1 MRPDAKPL
9 TWKYLALVG
18 LWLILT
24 GIVIAFSIST
34 SITSTEHRFTQY
46 GNALY
51 EHLSDRT
58 RSNQT
63 ILEGFAAIFSAF
75 GDTDRDKAS
84 RYARQVLAHHPHVF
98 ALEIV
103 RSVPRAGLEEFV
115 AEQRQRGFPDFEV
128 RGFSFDTDRRFHA
141 IGEKPAYYPVVFMEP
156 MRDGSEEV
164 IGLDIETVPFLRDAM
179 FESIEQQSAVASRP
193 FHLVEGNLAYIL
205 FRPVQPIIPGD
216 PSDPSDPAAAHEDYP
231 YTVALVV
238 DARNFVR
245 SETPLHSLDARVTV
259 HHAGFAATDPDGL
272 LFEAQAADAGM
283 LERLLLPVFDY
294 RRTVRTGGDSFGL
307 IMEKQLGWA
316 DLNLRLLFTIGF
328 ASLVSLYLLGMF
340 IRADHARNQARV
352 ASEERLRFLATHDGL
367 TGLPN
372 RNLLMDRLAQ
382 ARARADRQHTRF
394 GLLFLDLDDFKQ
406 INDTHGHQ
414 AGDLLLKLVADR
426 LRMSVRSDDTVSR
439 IGGDE
444 FVVVAENLSR
454 DEFLDSLLGKIKENL
469 SRDFRIDNREIDLS
483 ISIGAVLY
491 PRDGTRPETLMKLA
505 DTRMYED
512 KQSAK
517 SAGVETGESRQDPR
531 VGQKA

>member
-9 TWKYLALVG
+9 TWKYLALLG

-24 GIVIAFSIST
+24 GTVIAFSVST

-75 GDTDRDKAS
+75 GDTDPDKAS

-115 AEQRQRGFPDFEV
+115 AEQRQRGHPDFEI
-128 RGFSFDTDRRFHA
+128 RGFSYDTDRRFHA
-141 IGEKPAYYPVVFMEP
+141 IGDKPAYYPVVFMEP
-156 MRDGSEEV
+156 MRAGSEEV
-164 IGLDIETVPFLRDAM
+164 IGLDIDTVPFLREAM
-179 FESIEQQSAVASRP
+179 FQSIEWQSAVASRP
-193 FHLVEGNLAYIL
+193 FELVEGNLAYIL
-205 FRPVQPIIPGD
+205 FRPVQSGIPGD
-216 PSDPSDPAAAHEDYP
+216 PPHPAAAHEDYP

-238 DARNFVR
+238 DTHNFV
-245 SETPLHSLDARVTV
+245 SPETPLHSPHARVTV

-272 LFEAQAADAGM
+272 LFDAQAPDPGT
-283 LERLLLPVFDY
+283 LERLLLPVFEY
-294 RRTVRTGGDSFGL
+294 RRTVGTGGDSLGL
-307 IMEKQLGWA
+307 VMEKQIGWA

-340 IRADHARNQARV
+340 IRADHARNQARL
-352 ASEERLRFLATHDGL
+352 AGEERLRYLATHDGL

-394 GLLFLDLDDFKQ
+394 GVLFLDLDDFKQ
-406 INDTHGHQ
+406 INDAHGHQ

-444 FVVVAENLSR
+444 FVVVAENLGR

-491 PRDGTRPETLMKLA
+491 PRDGTRLETLMKVA

-517 SAGVETGESRQDPR
+517 SAGIETEECRRDPR